1 MSDKKRDP
9 TPEQIEERAAEIRAA
24 WSEAERERRDV
35 GKRAVRWS
43 PPQLSYDGRNMT
55 FSH

>member
-1 MSDKKRDP
+1 MSDRKRDP